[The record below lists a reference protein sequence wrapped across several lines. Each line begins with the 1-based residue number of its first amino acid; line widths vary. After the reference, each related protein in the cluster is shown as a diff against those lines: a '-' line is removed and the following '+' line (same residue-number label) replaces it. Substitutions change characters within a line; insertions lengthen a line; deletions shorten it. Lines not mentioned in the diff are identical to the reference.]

1 MRLECGVQRRASP
14 EIDSEIR
21 TEDKPLKW
29 KEMPGSTRAEVGRSG
44 REGKEPRE
52 VCP

>member
-1 MRLECGVQRRASP
+1 MERGASP

-29 KEMPGSTRAEVGRSG
+29 KEMPGSTGAEEGRSG

-52 VCP
+52 VCR